1 MTDQE
6 LLTLNAKGFIPGP
19 NETESQFL
27 SRIVAIQK
35 SFQEKPS
42 LPRAH
47 WEWSKH
53 ALQKLFGFEPESLV
67 AFYSNADLRPWQGA
81 ACWINEEGVPEL
93 QLREGFR
100 KGHFFHLYS
109 REETLTHESIH
120 AARSAFHEP
129 ENEEFFAYASS
140 EKKWRRTLGP
150 IIRNPWE
157 VWILFATLAAGIFWE
172 SGIIASLLW
181 ISMGLFRLA
190 KQHIRRSR
198 ACATLRNDLE
208 EKSLVRAVLFRLTDR
223 EIRQLAKGQKL
234 EGDNSLRWRVIR
246 SYFSKRATTS
256 T

>member
-1 MTDQE
+1 MTNQE
-6 LLTLNAKGFIPGP
+6 LLAFNAKGFIPGP

-27 SRIVAIQK
+27 SRISAIQK
-35 SFQEKPS
+35 SFIKKPS

-53 ALQKLFGFEPESLV
+53 ALQELFGFEPESLV

-100 KGHFFHLYS
+100 KGHYFHLYS

-140 EKKWRRTLGP
+140 EKKWRRALGP

-157 VWILFATLAAGIFWE
+157 VWVLLITLCVGIFWE
-172 SGIIASLLW
+172 IGIIASLLW
-181 ISMGLFRLA
+181 MSVGLFRLA
-190 KQHIRRSR
+190 KQHIRRAR
-198 ACATLRNDLE
+198 ACAALLNDLQ
-208 EKSLVRAVLFRLTDR
+208 EKSLVRAVLFRLTDE
-223 EIRQLAKGQKL
+223 EIRQLAKGKKL
-234 EGDNSLRWRVIR
+234 QSDDTLRWRVIR
-246 SYFSKRATTS
+246 SYFSKTATTS